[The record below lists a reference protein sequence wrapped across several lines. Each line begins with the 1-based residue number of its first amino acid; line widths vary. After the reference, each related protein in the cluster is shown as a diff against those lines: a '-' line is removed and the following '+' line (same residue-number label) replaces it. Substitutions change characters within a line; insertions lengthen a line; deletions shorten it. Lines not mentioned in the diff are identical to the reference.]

1 MPDKKQTTPPT
12 AEELN
17 AYLDGALGPDRLSGI
32 ESYLARNPS
41 GAARLDTYRQQDT
54 TMRAVFDAPHPDDP
68 PEEIRTLA
76 AKLSRTVDRH
86 RRIRSAA
93 RHTFVVVLCLAAAAV
108 GRFTAEFP
116 AATDQEVFAQS
127 RFAADAFRLVTD
139 NPGASGL
146 DQSATPAELGGV
158 LTGDGDK
165 VRIPRLQLLGFTLV
179 GGQLLPTGA
188 GPAVQLVYNDE
199 KKGPFSL
206 YVARAPE
213 CGRTTPR
220 FTRDDDVS
228 LLSWCKDRVVYMLI
242 GRLDRES
249 MRWIMESVTH
259 SGSPTDERPQE
270 QLREPEPAEQTQPQL
285 QPAVAREAPGN

>member
-1 MPDKKQTTPPT
+1 MPDKNQSTPPT

-17 AYLDGALGPDRLSGI
+17 AYLDGALKPERVSGI
-32 ESYLARNPS
+32 EAYLARHPAEAS
-41 GAARLDTYRQQDT
+41 RVDTYRQQDAT
-54 TMRAVFDAPHPDDP
+54 LRAVFDAPRANDP
-68 PEEIRTLA
+68 PEEIRALA

-93 RHTFVVVLCLAAAAV
+93 RHASVIALCLAAAAV
-108 GRFTAEFP
+108 GRLTAEYP
-116 AATDQEVFAQS
+116 VASDREVFAQS

-158 LTGDGDK
+158 LNQDGDK

-213 CGRTTPR
+213 CGRTTSR

-259 SGSPTDERPQE
+259 NGSPADERPQE
-270 QLREPEPAEQTQPQL
+270 QLRDPNEAEEQQPQL
-285 QPAVAREAPGN
+285 QPAVARDAQGN